1 MRNSLRGYLFR
12 FCVGLL
18 FILFAYLLVPT
29 VYAATEITGTVTGKR
44 TDSVQGTFEP
54 HETAGPVEYSY
65 NLRDV
70 KIRSQG
76 QIYWHPGAALRF
88 TFDKGLRL
96 RNGPFFDILFP
107 DGGHIA
113 GDFMPPAGDVMET
126 HREHRKQR
134 FAKYYNDPGGPIDD
148 EIRIVWKDRTI
159 QGENTVFI
167 TSQAVRTTR
176 DRKTSSVVEKQQ
188 IFLVTAS
195 HSVPDSK
202 NMLKGYWEF
211 EMTID
216 EALSHELD
224 TMHWERVFLKIFES
238 ASIIINDVPGPR

>member
-1 MRNSLRGYLFR
+1 MFFFR
-12 FCVGLL
+12 IFWGLTL
-18 FILFAYLLVPT
+18 LILTCQAGH
-29 VYAATEITGTVTGKR
+29 AATEITGTITAKR
-44 TDSVQGTFEP
+44 GDSVQVTFEP
-54 HETAGPVEYSY
+54 HDTAGPVEYSY

-76 QIYWHPGAALRF
+76 QIYWHPGAVLRF

-96 RNGPFFDILFP
+96 RDGPFFDILFP

-134 FAKYYNDPGGPIDD
+134 FTKYYTDPDDPLDD

-159 QGENTVFI
+159 QGQSTVFI

-188 IFLVTAS
+188 IFLVTCNTPAS
-195 HSVPDSK
+195 QSVPDSS
-202 NMLKGYWEF
+202 NILKGYWEF

-224 TMHWERVFLKIFES
+224 TMHWERVFLKIFQS
-238 ASIIINDVPGPR
+238 ASIEINDVAMPR